1 MYIIYGK
8 YKNDKFRAMDLTTGK
23 TVNKLIYA
31 SAFDETEEIKEKL
44 DRAIKELGD
53 LNPEWKFE
61 IRKK

>member
-1 MYIIYGK
+1 MYIIYSK

-31 SAFDETEEIKEKL
+31 STFDETEEIKEKL
-44 DRAIKELGD
+44 DRAIKELSD